1 MFMPVLFLKM
11 ARLLINF
18 FLLVKV
24 LCCVNAR
31 TCNPDEGIAPES
43 CDPNICVLPDCA
55 CEESEPDIP
64 LADRPQVLT
73 KLHCCVTQPRFKMF

>member
-18 FLLVKV
+18 LLFVKV

-73 KLHCCVTQPRFKMF
+73 KLHCCHSTTLKLR